1 MNNEVLEDISQY
13 AIKKLKEH
21 YGYCGLAA
29 GDDMVMI
36 NSDDKNGRDIKITIT
51 IEDE

>member
-1 MNNEVLEDISQY
+1 MNDKVLEE
-13 AIKKLKEH
+13 IKTFAVNKLKNH
-21 YGYCGLAA
+21 YGYCGCAE

-36 NSDDKNGRDIKITIT
+36 NSDNGKGRGIKITIT